1 MIWLYYAVI
10 KDVRYTFRSFNTVN
24 ITENY
29 ISPVCSFPSVG
40 LWCPIT
46 WSVLKTKVPVLITWC
61 LFIAFSES
69 QTQLGIHLFSLFMKI
84 IKKFPPPHS
93 ISILKLFDTQ
103 SKVPTL
109 RIYFIYF
116 VCVYKQR
123 NAKTY
128 LRHRSIL

>member
-46 WSVLKTKVPVLITWC
+46 WSVLKTKVLNYVMSIYSLFRIPNTTWNPFIFSIYEDYQEISTSTFYKYTEIIWHTIESTDFTY
-61 LFIAFSES
+61 LF
-69 QTQLGIHLFSLFMKI
+69 HLFCICLQT
-84 IKKFPPPHS
+84 KKREDL
-93 ISILKLFDTQ
+93 LKT
-103 SKVPTL
+103 P
-109 RIYFIYF
+109 
-116 VCVYKQR
+116 
-123 NAKTY
+123 
-128 LRHRSIL
+128 